1 MGISNLF
8 GFNKQFHKGLYQ
20 KKVKDES
27 GFENKIHLRVDEDG
41 TGVLWVNANQ
51 TFYLNQSAALMTWCL
66 INDFTDEEDRR
77 LLKKYY
83 PDQYEQVT
91 KDFDAFSP
99 ALKKMLRG
107 ENNVCDLCQ
116 SGIDSDMPFSANP
129 SAPYRMDLALTY
141 RCNNNC
147 SHCYNDKSRQVKEL
161 PSKSWQKI
169 LEKIAQEG
177 IPHVVFTGG
186 EPTLYPDLIDLAEYA
201 ENLGLVAGL
210 NTNGRKLKDVELMAS
225 LVRSK
230 LDHIQITIE
239 SDQESIHDAM
249 VQVPGAW
256 KETVAGI
263 QNAVKSGIFTMTNT
277 TLLQSNGTEE
287 NVRQLIN
294 FLAEL
299 GVQTVGLNALIYSG
313 EGKNVHTGLAESD
326 LPALLN
332 LALQTCENN
341 GQQLIWYTPTQYC
354 YFDPQDFQLGVKG
367 CSAARYSM
375 CVEPD
380 GTVLPCQSWYEG
392 VGNILTD
399 PWQKIWNHPLCSEIR
414 ERKRMP
420 ESCNICEKSQICGG
434 GCPLAVDY
442 KPPVKPQAS
451 IPSCF

>member
-1 MGISNLF
+1 
-8 GFNKQFHKGLYQ
+8 
-20 KKVKDES
+20 
-27 GFENKIHLRVDEDG
+27 
-41 TGVLWVNANQ
+41 
-51 TFYLNQSAALMTWCL
+51 
-66 INDFTDEEDRR
+66 
-77 LLKKYY
+77 
-83 PDQYEQVT
+83 
-91 KDFDAFSP
+91 
-99 ALKKMLRG
+99 
-107 ENNVCDLCQ
+107 
-116 SGIDSDMPFSANP
+116 
-129 SAPYRMDLALTY
+129 
-141 RCNNNC
+141 
-147 SHCYNDKSRQVKEL
+147 
-161 PSKSWQKI
+161 
-169 LEKIAQEG
+169 
-177 IPHVVFTGG
+177 
-186 EPTLYPDLIDLAEYA
+186 
-201 ENLGLVAGL
+201 
-210 NTNGRKLKDVELMAS
+210 
-225 LVRSK
+225 K